1 MIPTDQTNRE
11 TRSKRKLL
19 GRIFITVVIKL
30 IEAKIEEIP
39 AKCREKIAKS
49 TEGPAWAIFPE
60 MGGYI
65 VQPVPTPCS
74 TPEEDKSIIK
84 EGGKSQKLMLFKRGN
99 AISGAPNI
107 RGINQLP
114 KPPIITGI
122 TKKKIIKRAWA
133 VTIVL

>member
-1 MIPTDQTNRE
+1 MPTDQTNKE

-19 GRIFITVVIKL
+19 GRIFMTVVIKL

-39 AKCREKIAKS
+39 AKCKEKIAKS
-49 TEGPAWAIFPE
+49 TEGPACAIFPE
-60 MGGYI
+60 IGGYI
-65 VQPVPTPCS
+65 VHPVPTPCS
-74 TPEEDKSIIK
+74 TPEEDSNIIK
-84 EGGKSQKLMLFKRGN
+84 EGGRSQKLILFRRGN

-122 TKKKIIKRAWA
+122 TRKKIIKRA
-133 VTIVL
+133 